1 MAARGRPRPA
11 ITWWLGGRQIGRQLT
26 DSNFK
31 IRGLGAESELFVR
44 PLAERYYAGYSCRA
58 TNAHGEHNVT
68 LHLRTATVPGPVRQV
83 QPFLYQLSNSILNSR
98 ARNEISQSSKF
109 YNDS

>member
-83 QPFLYQLSNSILNSR
+83 QPSSLSILLSPFSIL
-98 ARNEISQSSKF
+98 ELETKF
-109 YNDS
+109 HKV

>member
-83 QPFLYQLSNSILNSR
+83 ATLLSINAPFSILHSR
-98 ARNEISQSSKF
+98 ARNEISQSLNL
-109 YNDS
+109 YNY